1 MLLLCDIAMIFMNF
15 HTLLIIFGLTYLLSA
30 PQCQFLFSAVFL
42 FQVSPILKVL
52 QKFQEK
58 YRKNQRTGSFAKNQR
73 WAREEP
79 GEAQGGAWGPCSAS
93 GCPPSHIY
101 PTRPETLEDRTL
113 FRDLASVPP
122 PQRFQDRE
130 HQVNSSR
137 HPAGGE
143 NHHRELLHHHGRFP
157 DES

>member
-1 MLLLCDIAMIFMNF
+1 M
-15 HTLLIIFGLTYLLSA
+15 
-30 PQCQFLFSAVFL
+30 FSAVFL

-73 WAREEP
+73 WARGEP
-79 GEAQGGAWGPCSAS
+79 GEAQAATWRCPTPGRARGGAWGPCSAS
-93 GCPPSHIY
+93 SCPPSHIY
-101 PTRPETLEDRTL
+101 PSRPETLEDRTL
-113 FRDLASVPP
+113 FHDLTSVPP

-130 HQVNSSR
+130 HQENSSW